1 MGIRKPRNSIQ
12 HVWIAKVSLCY
23 SFLSIHIIWEPTRYG
38 LEEKTE
44 LLILSLY
51 FMSNWN
57 GKVLRFYSDTR
68 ASLPLL
74 ARALN
79 SHFKVFL
86 RSGRRKTGNC
96 SFTAAPIGG
105 KLDFPVF
112 LRSKGRKSGN
122 CSFTAS
128 FIGGKLDF
136 PVFLRSERSK
146 TGICSFT
153 AAPIGGK
160 VDFPVFLRSEW
171 RKTGNSWYDADTYGG
186 CLSIRFFFLFSL
198 LLLLGGSWVGA
209 LFHKMKD
216 GHVWITIGGNNIK
229 SQ

>member
-112 LRSKGRKSGN
+112 LRSKGRKTGN

-136 PVFLRSERSK
+136 PVFLRSERRK

-171 RKTGNSWYDADTYGG
+171 RKTGNSWYAADTYGG

>member
-105 KLDFPVF
+105 KLDFP
-112 LRSKGRKSGN
+112 
-122 CSFTAS
+122 A
-128 FIGGKLDF
+128 
-136 PVFLRSERSK
+136 FLRSERSK

-171 RKTGNSWYDADTYGG
+171 RKTGNSWYAADTYGG

>member
-105 KLDFPVF
+105 KLDFPVL

-122 CSFTAS
+122 
-128 FIGGKLDF
+128 
-136 PVFLRSERSK
+136 
-146 TGICSFT
+146 CSFT

-171 RKTGNSWYDADTYGG
+171 RKTGNSWYAADTYGG

>member
-44 LLILSLY
+44 ILILSLY

-74 ARALN
+74 ASALN

-112 LRSKGRKSGN
+112 LRSERRK
-122 CSFTAS
+122 
-128 FIGGKLDF
+128 
-136 PVFLRSERSK
+136 P
-146 TGICSFT
+146 GICSFT

-171 RKTGNSWYDADTYGG
+171 RKTGNSWYAADTYGG

>member
-44 LLILSLY
+44 ILILSLY

-112 LRSKGRKSGN
+112 LRSKGRKSG
-122 CSFTAS
+122 S
-128 FIGGKLDF
+128 
-136 PVFLRSERSK
+136 
-146 TGICSFT
+146 CSFT

-171 RKTGNSWYDADTYGG
+171 RKTGNSWYAADTYGG

>member
-122 CSFTAS
+122 CSFTA
-128 FIGGKLDF
+128 
-136 PVFLRSERSK
+136 
-146 TGICSFT
+146 
-153 AAPIGGK
+153 APIGGK

-171 RKTGNSWYDADTYGG
+171 RKTGNSWYAADTYGG

>member
-44 LLILSLY
+44 ILILSLY

-112 LRSKGRKSGN
+112 LRSKGRKTGN

-136 PVFLRSERSK
+136 PVFLRSERRE
-146 TGICSFT
+146 F
-153 AAPIGGK
+153 AALPPLPSAEKSIFRFSSALSGGK
-160 VDFPVFLRSEW
+160 LEIADMLQIHMADVFRSDFFSFFPFFCFLV
-171 RKTGNSWYDADTYGG
+171 GH
-186 CLSIRFFFLFSL
+186 
-198 LLLLGGSWVGA
+198 GSG
-209 LFHKMKD
+209 LCSTKLRTDMCE
-216 GHVWITIGGNNIK
+216 
-229 SQ
+229 

>member
-74 ARALN
+74 ASALN

-105 KLDFPVF
+105 KLDFPVL

-122 CSFTAS
+122 
-128 FIGGKLDF
+128 
-136 PVFLRSERSK
+136 
-146 TGICSFT
+146 CSFT

-171 RKTGNSWYDADTYGG
+171 RKTGNSWYAADTYGG

>member
-122 CSFTAS
+122 CSFTAAP
-128 FIGGKLDF
+128 IGGKVDF

-171 RKTGNSWYDADTYGG
+171 RKTGNSWYAADTYGG
-186 CLSIRFFFLFSL
+186 CLSIRFFFLFPL
-198 LLLLGGSWVGA
+198 LLLLGGSRVGA

>member
-105 KLDFPVF
+105 K
-112 LRSKGRKSGN
+112 
-122 CSFTAS
+122 
-128 FIGGKLDF
+128 
-136 PVFLRSERSK
+136 
-146 TGICSFT
+146 
-153 AAPIGGK
+153 

-171 RKTGNSWYDADTYGG
+171 RKTGNSWYAADTYGG

>member
-122 CSFTAS
+122 CSFTAAP
-128 FIGGKLDF
+128 IGGKVDF

-171 RKTGNSWYDADTYGG
+171 RKTGNSWYAADTYGG

>member
-44 LLILSLY
+44 ILILSLY

-74 ARALN
+74 ASALN

-105 KLDFPVF
+105 KLDFPAF

-136 PVFLRSERSK
+136 PVFLRSERRE
-146 TGICSFT
+146 F
-153 AAPIGGK
+153 AALPPLPSAEKSI
-160 VDFPVFLRSEW
+160 FRFSSALR
-171 RKTGNSWYDADTYGG
+171 
-186 CLSIRFFFLFSL
+186 
-198 LLLLGGSWVGA
+198 GA
-209 LFHKMKD
+209 KLEFAALPPLPSAEK
-216 GHVWITIGGNNIK
+216 
-229 SQ
+229 

>member
-74 ARALN
+74 ASALN

-122 CSFTAS
+122 CSFTA
-128 FIGGKLDF
+128 
-136 PVFLRSERSK
+136 
-146 TGICSFT
+146 
-153 AAPIGGK
+153 APIGGK

-171 RKTGNSWYDADTYGG
+171 RKTGNSWYAADTYGG
-186 CLSIRFFFLFSL
+186 CLSIRFFFLFPL
-198 LLLLGGSWVGA
+198 LLLLGGSRAGA

>member
-74 ARALN
+74 ASALN

-122 CSFTAS
+122 CSFTA
-128 FIGGKLDF
+128 
-136 PVFLRSERSK
+136 
-146 TGICSFT
+146 
-153 AAPIGGK
+153 APIGGK

-171 RKTGNSWYDADTYGG
+171 RKTGNSWYAADTYGG

>member
-44 LLILSLY
+44 ILILSLY

-112 LRSKGRKSGN
+112 LRSERSKTGI
-122 CSFTAS
+122 CSFTAAP
-128 FIGGKLDF
+128 IGGKVDF

-171 RKTGNSWYDADTYGG
+171 RKTGNSWYAADTYGG

>member
-96 SFTAAPIGG
+96 SVTAAPIGG
-105 KLDFPVF
+105 KPDFPVF
-112 LRSKGRKSGN
+112 LRSKGRKRGK

-136 PVFLRSERSK
+136 PVFLRSERRK
-146 TGICSFT
+146 PGICSFT

-171 RKTGNSWYDADTYGG
+171 RKTGNSWYAADTYGG

>member
-44 LLILSLY
+44 ILILSLY

-74 ARALN
+74 ASALN

-105 KLDFPVF
+105 KLDFPVL

-122 CSFTAS
+122 
-128 FIGGKLDF
+128 
-136 PVFLRSERSK
+136 
-146 TGICSFT
+146 CSFT

-171 RKTGNSWYDADTYGG
+171 RKTGNSWYAADTYGG

>member
-44 LLILSLY
+44 ILILSLY

-112 LRSKGRKSGN
+112 LRS
-122 CSFTAS
+122 
-128 FIGGKLDF
+128 
-136 PVFLRSERSK
+136 ERRK

-171 RKTGNSWYDADTYGG
+171 RKTGNSWYAADTYGG

>member
-74 ARALN
+74 ASALN

-86 RSGRRKTGNC
+86 RSGRRKTGDC

-136 PVFLRSERSK
+136 PVFLRSER
-146 TGICSFT
+146 
-153 AAPIGGK
+153 
-160 VDFPVFLRSEW
+160 
-171 RKTGNSWYDADTYGG
+171 RKTGNCRHATGTFWLKSFDPISYPFFPSFACWWVMGRDLVPQNEG
-186 CLSIRFFFLFSL
+186 CACVNN
-198 LLLLGGSWVGA
+198 SWV
-209 LFHKMKD
+209 K
-216 GHVWITIGGNNIK
+216 
-229 SQ
+229 

>member
-23 SFLSIHIIWEPTRYG
+23 SFLSIHTIWEPTRYG

-44 LLILSLY
+44 ILILSLY

-112 LRSKGRKSGN
+112 LRSERRK
-122 CSFTAS
+122 A
-128 FIGGKLDF
+128 
-136 PVFLRSERSK
+136 
-146 TGICSFT
+146 GICSFT

-171 RKTGNSWYDADTYGG
+171 RKTGNSWYAADTYGG

>member
-44 LLILSLY
+44 ILILSLY

-74 ARALN
+74 ASALN

-122 CSFTAS
+122 CSFTA
-128 FIGGKLDF
+128 
-136 PVFLRSERSK
+136 
-146 TGICSFT
+146 
-153 AAPIGGK
+153 APIGGK

-171 RKTGNSWYDADTYGG
+171 RKTGNSWYAADTYGG

>member
-122 CSFTAS
+122 CSFTAAP
-128 FIGGKLDF
+128 IGGKVDF
-136 PVFLRSERSK
+136 RVFLRSERSK

-171 RKTGNSWYDADTYGG
+171 RKTGNSWYAADTYGG

>member
-44 LLILSLY
+44 ILILSLY

-105 KLDFPVF
+105 KLDFPAF

-136 PVFLRSERSK
+136 PVFLRSERRK

-160 VDFPVFLRSEW
+160 VNFPAFLRSEW
-171 RKTGNSWYDADTYGG
+171 RKTGNSWYAADTYGG

>member
-44 LLILSLY
+44 ILILSLY

-122 CSFTAS
+122 CSFTAA

-136 PVFLRSERSK
+136 PAFLRSERRK
-146 TGICSFT
+146 PGICSFT

-171 RKTGNSWYDADTYGG
+171 RKTGNSWYAADTYGV

>member
-105 KLDFPVF
+105 KLDFPAF

-128 FIGGKLDF
+128 FIGGKAAFSSF
-136 PVFLRSERSK
+136 PPLWEEENWK
-146 TGICSFT
+146 LQICCGY
-153 AAPIGGK
+153 I
-160 VDFPVFLRSEW
+160 W
-171 RKTGNSWYDADTYGG
+171 RKSFNPIFY
-186 CLSIRFFFLFSL
+186 LFSHL
-198 LLLLGGSWVGA
+198 LLIGGSWVGA
-209 LFHKMKD
+209 
-216 GHVWITIGGNNIK
+216 
-229 SQ
+229 

>member
-44 LLILSLY
+44 ILILSLY

-122 CSFTAS
+122 CSFTAA

-136 PVFLRSERSK
+136 PAFLRSERSK

-171 RKTGNSWYDADTYGG
+171 RKTGNSWYAADTYGG

>member
-74 ARALN
+74 ASALN

-105 KLDFPVF
+105 KLDFP
-112 LRSKGRKSGN
+112 
-122 CSFTAS
+122 A
-128 FIGGKLDF
+128 
-136 PVFLRSERSK
+136 FLRSERSK

-171 RKTGNSWYDADTYGG
+171 RKTGNSWYAADTYGG

>member
-112 LRSKGRKSGN
+112 LRSEGRKSGN

-136 PVFLRSERSK
+136 PVFLRSERRK

-171 RKTGNSWYDADTYGG
+171 RKTGNSWYAADTYGG

>member
-74 ARALN
+74 ASALN

-112 LRSKGRKSGN
+112 LRSKGRK
-122 CSFTAS
+122 
-128 FIGGKLDF
+128 
-136 PVFLRSERSK
+136 P
-146 TGICSFT
+146 GICSFT

-160 VDFPVFLRSEW
+160 VDFPVFLRSER
-171 RKTGNSWYDADTYGG
+171 RKTGNSWYAADTYGG

>member
-44 LLILSLY
+44 ILILSLY

-112 LRSKGRKSGN
+112 LSSKGRKSGN

-128 FIGGKLDF
+128 FNGGNWTFQFSSALRGGKLEF
-136 PVFLRSERSK
+136 
-146 TGICSFT
+146 
-153 AAPIGGK
+153 AALPPLPSAEKSIFRFSSALSGGK
-160 VDFPVFLRSEW
+160 LEIADMLRIHMADVFRSDFFSFFPFFCFLVGHGSGLCSTKW
-171 RKTGNSWYDADTYGG
+171 RTDM
-186 CLSIRFFFLFSL
+186 CE
-198 LLLLGGSWVGA
+198 
-209 LFHKMKD
+209 
-216 GHVWITIGGNNIK
+216 
-229 SQ
+229 

>member
-112 LRSKGRKSGN
+112 LRS
-122 CSFTAS
+122 
-128 FIGGKLDF
+128 
-136 PVFLRSERSK
+136 ERRK

-171 RKTGNSWYDADTYGG
+171 RKTGNSWYAADTYGV

>member
-44 LLILSLY
+44 ILILSLY

-74 ARALN
+74 ASALN

-96 SFTAAPIGG
+96 SFTA
-105 KLDFPVF
+105 
-112 LRSKGRKSGN
+112 
-122 CSFTAS
+122 S

-136 PVFLRSERSK
+136 PVFLRSERRK
-146 TGICSFT
+146 PGICSFT

-171 RKTGNSWYDADTYGG
+171 RKTGNSWYAADTYGG